1 MGWKLL
7 KLYFSSFFVIKGLVH
22 KTYRILTTKLI
33 GFQTLSL
40 IKYITL
46 AIVLYIRNQTLF
58 IVVLILTIV
67 SAALIYIF
75 KKP

>member
-67 SAALIYIF
+67 SAAILL
-75 KKP
+75 KV